1 MNILKKKKK
10 KVKCNK
16 ELIIKWLKLN
26 RMRII
31 KKKFKNVNINYFID
45 YKIIMNKHKS
55 KRIPKNKK

>member
-1 MNILKKKKK
+1 MIILKKKKK

-26 RMRII
+26 KMRII
-31 KKKFKNVNINYFID
+31 KKKFKNVIINYFID

-55 KRIPKNKK
+55 KQILKNKK